1 MIPWLTV
8 KIFFTNIPLS
18 EFFRGST
25 VLIGLLSSSPPQEG
39 SFPSH
44 HPSDT
49 PQYSQSPSSSK
60 TTQCYACLL
69 KTHWLVFSYPAMLKK
84 NQTGQC
90 QLYYTLSLLREGSD
104 TFLSTQ
110 FAFFPQTVG
119 KLQSEISPSP
129 TNMVVTGQ

>member
-1 MIPWLTV
+1 
-8 KIFFTNIPLS
+8 
-18 EFFRGST
+18 
-25 VLIGLLSSSPPQEG
+25 
-39 SFPSH
+39 
-44 HPSDT
+44 
-49 PQYSQSPSSSK
+49 
-60 TTQCYACLL
+60 
-69 KTHWLVFSYPAMLKK
+69 MLKK